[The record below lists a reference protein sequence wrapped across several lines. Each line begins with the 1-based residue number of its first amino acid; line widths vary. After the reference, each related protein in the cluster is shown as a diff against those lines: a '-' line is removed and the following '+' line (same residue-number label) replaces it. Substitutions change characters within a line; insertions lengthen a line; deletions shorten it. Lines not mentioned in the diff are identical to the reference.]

1 MSAAEQEF
9 SSRVSAT
16 VRRFLA
22 QNGAAPV
29 EGSRLEAMAA
39 RLWSVIRERGLPRPL
54 RADERGEAGGMDET
68 DCARVVARVM
78 GDLTEPMLAE
88 AVRQITK
95 ACFHPEFKTCRNSF
109 REVAAD
115 GTCRRQELA
124 RVRRRASGTHC
135 VDCPYWVTLDA
146 TAHARFV
153 GANWRAGAV
162 DFEQHREIY
171 LPEDFRAL
179 RQWLHAAARDPAIFA

>member
-9 SSRVSAT
+9 SSRMSAV

-22 QNGAAPV
+22 QNGVAAI
-29 EGSRLEAMAA
+29 EASRLDAMAA

-54 RADERGEAGGMDET
+54 CPDEPGEAGGMDET
-68 DCARVVARVM
+68 DCARVVAQVM
-78 GDLTEPMLAE
+78 GDVTQPMLAD

-124 RVRRRASGTHC
+124 RVRRRVSGTHC
-135 VDCPYWVTLDA
+135 VDCPYWVALDVA
-146 TAHARFV
+146 AHARFV
-153 GANWRAGAV
+153 AAHWRAGAAE
-162 DFEQHREIY
+162 FEQHRDLY

-179 RQWLHAAARDPAIFA
+179 RQWLHAAARDPAIFR